1 MSSVPNNTPPGQLPI
16 TQEKLQEVIA
26 KSMLSTTSNGCYG
39 QICTL
44 KVSNASSG
52 TIRALTRTEAFFTF
66 NPLGRGLKGAWS
78 IVPGTID
85 LVKEGA
91 LAVND
96 GVGATVYSGLN
107 AATGSNIPYES
118 SGALGQSIQQEGVLA
133 TSGKLVHG
141 VVTNLPGIGLI
152 NGLYHRN
159 PEMIGSGVVGALP
172 LGAPLMRRGSAATA
186 GESAPRLPSGPA
198 SSPRSP
204 LSQTPPSTQTPKKPA
219 GLAIEKADKKPKT
232 PFEEMYE
239 KAPAAKAEIDKLA
252 HKIADENGGKVAE
265 APVKSAERALEKI
278 ETDYGGD
285 PTKIKDLARNT
296 IVVADENIG
305 AVTGRLEAEGAN
317 VKIIDSTSDP
327 LGYSGANTTI
337 KTQSG
342 ITGEIQVNSPEMIF
356 AKEPPNIARSILG
369 DDVYNSISERSGV
382 PGGRGHE
389 LYAQWRSLDPNSA
402 QAQTIAAESRAYY
415 DSIRR
420 NARGNN

>member
-1 MSSVPNNTPPGQLPI
+1 MSAVPPI
-16 TQEKLQEVIA
+16 APERLKDLIA
-26 KSMLSTTSNGCYG
+26 KSNDCLG

-44 KVSNASSG
+44 RVSNAPTG
-52 TIRALTRTEAFFTF
+52 TIRALTRTEAFFTL

-96 GVGATVYSGLN
+96 GIGATVYSGLN

-133 TSGKLVHG
+133 TTGKLVHG

-152 NGLYHRN
+152 NGLYRGN
-159 PEMIGSGVVGALP
+159 PEMIGSGIVGALP
-172 LGAPLMRRGSAATA
+172 LGVPLLKRGSVVTA
-186 GESAPRLPSGPA
+186 GESVPRLPSGPA
-198 SSPRSP
+198 SPTRPP
-204 LSQTPPSTQTPKKPA
+204 LSPTPPPTPKKPV
-219 GLAIEKADKKPKT
+219 GLAIEKANKKTKT

-252 HKIADENGGKVAE
+252 NKIADENGGKVAE
-265 APVKSAERALEKI
+265 APIKSAERALEKI

-296 IVVADENIG
+296 IVVADENIA
-305 AVTGRLEAEGAN
+305 AVTGRLEAEGAS
-317 VKIIDSTSDP
+317 VKVIESTSDP

-356 AKEPPNIARSILG
+356 AKEPPSIARSILG
-369 DDVYNSISERSGV
+369 DDVYNSISDRSGV

-402 QAQTIAAESRAYY
+402 QAQSIAAESRAYY

-420 NARGNN
+420 NSRGNN